1 MSRSASAG
9 EPGAG
14 ASAGRVVRQLPCL
27 RRLARAV
34 TGEQE
39 NGDAGV
45 ASALRSLLEQG
56 DGQALERLTP
66 IALRLR
72 LFGTLCSALLA
83 RDAAADVSAPRSEG
97 RGPGSVVQTI
107 ANARIVDRRLKMLG
121 LRERLLLL
129 LVKLERFSLAEA
141 ATILEMDE
149 EAARETL
156 DRARLE
162 LKRQERS
169 RILIIEDEP
178 LIALD
183 IASIVQG
190 DGHEVVGVARTRAEA
205 VALAESGHVELILAD
220 IQLADE
226 SSGLDAVADILRF
239 EHVPV
244 IFITAFPERLLTGRR
259 PEPTFLVTKPF
270 DEETLAISI
279 AQAQAMAS
287 VARA

>member
-34 TGEQE
+34 TGDQE
-39 NGDAGV
+39 NGDAVV